1 MLHVVTFFP
10 SWLPA
15 SSSPV
20 AAPSL
25 ERGKLVTVAHS
36 LTRAVVVVVVV
47 VVVVLVL
54 VVVVVDVVVVV
65 VAVVVVV
72 VLEPPQT

>member
-47 VVVVLVL
+47 VLVL

-72 VLEPPQT
+72 VVLEPPQT

>member
-47 VVVVLVL
+47 VVLVL
-54 VVVVVDVVVVV
+54 VVVVVDVVV

>member
-47 VVVVLVL
+47 VVLVL
-54 VVVVVDVVVVV
+54 VVVARATIEDEAKLQKALAKIVQRSVD
-65 VAVVVVV
+65 
-72 VLEPPQT
+72 